1 MYKSVSVSNNM
12 FLSVPHS
19 VDLYLIILETASD
32 KLKHKIRESVHIEKL
47 SIALFNMIGY
57 VNFVMA

>member
-1 MYKSVSVSNNM
+1 M
-12 FLSVPHS
+12 FLTVPQS

-32 KLKHKIRESVHIEKL
+32 KLKSKIIENGLIEKL